1 MRGNDLKTEFS
12 KFGEVVS
19 ARVNLDQTTK
29 PPRSRG
35 FGFVEFSN
43 AADAAKAQA
52 TEAPAESS
60 SEETA
65 NETEA

>member
-1 MRGNDLKTEFS
+1 MLFKKVKHRPNQESVKAEQAYS
-12 KFGEVVS
+12 QKRKE
-19 ARVNLDQTTK
+19 AI
-29 PPRSRG
+29 
-35 FGFVEFSN
+35 
-43 AADAAKAQA
+43 AAKAQA